1 MFVPH
6 GDDDVASAEFGISQ
20 SAVSQH
26 LAVLRQSGFATVRPE
41 GTRRLYSV
49 DPAGLREVDAW
60 VDRFRHLWGA
70 RLSALETEVARGK
83 RARRRQ
89 QEEEDENARSD

>member
-1 MFVPH
+1 M
-6 GDDDVASAEFGISQ
+6 GAEFGISQ

-26 LAVLRQSGFATVRPE
+26 LAVLRTSGFATTRPE
-41 GTRRLYSV
+41 GNRRIYAL
-49 DPAGLREVDAW
+49 DPAGPQEVDAW

-83 RARRRQ
+83 RMRRAAEGHEQ
-89 QEEEDENARSD
+89 